1 MGKPLEP
8 IPVYEPLRDI
18 PVLLHIQDKQKQLV
32 PFVPNKMQ
40 ADYLPR
46 KTRRNIIL
54 KARQMGFSVGELADN
69 MLRTIFVPG
78 TNYAIVSHD
87 ETLARNLLV
96 DFVRPWLK
104 QLESYGLCPT
114 IGRSNENE
122 ITFPNIKSS
131 IRILSSKGDSPGR
144 GKTYHI
150 LHATE
155 AAFWKDGGG
164 IMAGLLASVPP
175 TGIVTVESTPNG
187 AQGWFFK
194 EYTAATRGASKNVDS
209 NASDFTPF
217 FFPWWFDT
225 TYTAPIADKTEFIRS
240 MTGDEKRLMAKHG
253 LTLEQINWRRI
264 EIRRSERGEGLFL
277 QEYPEDDISCF
288 LTSGSS
294 VFRGPFMERLIKE
307 SRNPI
312 ETDPDIGLKTWKEPS
327 IGHRYVIGVDTAE
340 GIGRPGHDADY
351 SAAVVMD
358 AKTMEHVAT
367 MRSNTIPPEQFA
379 VHLHR
384 LGMQYNEAYLAVER
398 RSSGYSVNRILRD
411 DLGYP
416 NLHIEIDPDKPWK
429 EIDAYN
435 VGHMTS
441 GKSKPNMI
449 AMFGE
454 ALRTGDFLTYDE
466 DLLREIQT
474 YTYEENAAGRVT
486 AGAPGDAHDDIIMAA
501 MIAVYVREYAPIPR
515 ALRSAPTSYM
525 VA

>member
-1 MGKPLEP
+1 MGTPLDK
-8 IPVYEPLRDI
+8 IPVYDPLRDI

-32 PFVPNKMQ
+32 PFVPNSMQ
-40 ADYLPR
+40 ADYLGR
-46 KTRRNIIL
+46 KTHRNIVL

-69 MLRTIFVPG
+69 LLRTVTVPG

-96 DFVRPWLK
+96 DFVRPWLR
-104 QLESYGLCPT
+104 QLEVFGMCPT

-122 ITFPNIKSS
+122 ITFPNMKSS

-155 AAFWKDGGG
+155 SAFWKDGGEV
-164 IMAGLLASVPP
+164 MAGLLASVPP

-194 EYTAATRGASKNVDS
+194 EYNAAARGTSRNADS
-209 NASDFTPF
+209 NASEFTAF
-217 FFPWWFDT
+217 FYPWWW
-225 TYTAPIADKTEFIRS
+225 DKTYQKAIQDKGEFIRS
-240 MTGDEKRLMAKHG
+240 LTTDEKRLMARND
-253 LTLEQINWRRI
+253 LSLEQINWRRAQ
-264 EIRRSERGEGLFL
+264 IRQSERGEGLFL

-294 VFRGPFMERLIKE
+294 VFRGPAVDRLI
-307 SRNPI
+307 RNLRKPM
-312 ETDPDIGLKTWKEPS
+312 DGNPDIGLKIFEEP
-327 IGHRYVIGVDTAE
+327 IPGRAYVIGADTAE

-351 SAAVVMD
+351 SAAVVLD
-358 AKTMEHVAT
+358 ARTMEHVAT
-367 MRSNTIPPEQFA
+367 LRTNTIPPEEFA
-379 VHLHR
+379 LHLR
-384 LGMQYNEAYLAVER
+384 DLGLQYNEAYLAVER
-398 RSSGYSVNRILRD
+398 RSSGYSVNRMLRD
-411 DLGYP
+411 QLGYP
-416 NLHIEIDPDKPWK
+416 NLHIEVDPDKPWK

-441 GKSKPNMI
+441 GKTKPNMI

-454 ALRTGDFLTYDE
+454 ALRTGDFTTYDE

-486 AGAPGDAHDDIIMAA
+486 AGGSGDAHDDIIMAA
-501 MIAVYVREYAPIPR
+501 MIAVYVREYAPVSRSRR
-515 ALRSAPTSYM
+515 AAPVHL